1 MGKLKLQHKYDDV
14 RKYLESI
21 PDNEM
26 AAIIAKEQK
35 NVREGVSDER
45 RKECVAYGMYF
56 HIEDDDLRK
65 SIQRDSEWQDEYVAN
80 LFIKVCKDMGIYD
93 QF

>member
-35 NVREGVSDER
+35 NVRKGVSDER

-56 HIEDDDLRK
+56 HIEDYDLYK
-65 SIQRDSEWQDEYVAN
+65 SIQRDSGYQDEYVAN

-93 QF
+93 RF

>member
-35 NVREGVSDER
+35 KVRKGVSDER

-56 HIEDDDLRK
+56 HIKDYDLYK
-65 SIQRDSEWQDEYVAN
+65 SIQRDSGYQDEYVAN
-80 LFIKVCKDMGIYD
+80 LFIKVCKDMGIFD
-93 QF
+93 KF

>member
-14 RKYLESI
+14 RKYLESMS
-21 PDNEM
+21 DNEM

-35 NVREGVSDER
+35 NVREGISDER

-56 HIEDDDLRK
+56 HIEDEALRDYMRNFIGK
-65 SIQRDSEWQDEYVAN
+65 NTYSN
-80 LFIKVCKDMGIYD
+80 LHWYQLIENSK
-93 QF
+93 